1 MDAKTVARLVLVGE
15 QCPLG
20 GDACRLRRTCHVC
33 ISQLKMSCIELY
45 SEHRNDMV
53 VVGQTMQTTSQQKL
67 GLTTRR
73 HTLFQNARRIYRA
86 KSRCANTSTL
96 EAS

>member
-1 MDAKTVARLVLVGE
+1 
-15 QCPLG
+15 
-20 GDACRLRRTCHVC
+20 
-33 ISQLKMSCIELY
+33 
-45 SEHRNDMV
+45 MV